1 LLPVNFILVET
12 SDYVASL
19 RLDGGHLA
27 LDFVNTLG
35 GSHEDGPQPHDEH
48 LRSYADLLAWSVRVG
63 TLSEPAAERLAGA
76 AASHPR
82 RAGRVLVEAIALREL
97 AYAVLRPLAEGSAP
111 PAGSL
116 RALAERE
123 REALAHAQLV
133 PADGGY
139 RWGWEASDDLRLPL
153 WPQAHAALE
162 LLTGGPLE
170 RLKLCGGCRWLF
182 LDQSK
187 NRSRRWCS
195 MEHCGTA
202 AKMRRYTERR
212 RALTKP

>member
-1 LLPVNFILVET
+1 LDLVET

-63 TLSEPAAERLAGA
+63 TLSEPAAERLARA
-76 AASHPR
+76 AVSHPR
-82 RAGRVLVEAIALREL
+82 RARVALAEAIALREL
-97 AYAVLRPLAEGSAP
+97 AYAVLRPLAEGSSP

-116 RALAERE
+116 CELVARE
-123 REALAHAQLV
+123 REALEHARLV
-133 PADGGY
+133 PGDGAF
-139 RWGWEASDDLRLPL
+139 RWNWQARDDLRLPL
-153 WPQAHAALE
+153 WPPAHAAIE
-162 LLTGGPLE
+162 LLTEGPLE

-212 RALTKP
+212 RALTKR